1 MYVLGSGLAL
11 GRWEGL
17 EGEVSDEQNQGD
29 REAGLRMREE
39 KGLPFPLDSRSLEN
53 RPGWQ

>member
-1 MYVLGSGLAL
+1 MKWGGVGLLYALGSGLAP
-11 GRWEGL
+11 GKWEGL
-17 EGEVSDEQNQGD
+17 EGED

-39 KGLPFPLDSRSLEN
+39 EGLPFPLDSRSLGN

>member
-39 KGLPFPLDSRSLEN
+39 KGLPFPLDSRSLGN